1 MNLLPLN
8 VKQLPSAGRMKHF
21 GKNWQKSTKD
31 SIILGVIKSYKVPF
45 MLLPRQPKLQN
56 LCELTKETI
65 DLVDQEVKNMLRKG
79 AIVVSDLKEAQFFS
93 SLFAV
98 KKRDGGIA
106 Q

>member
-1 MNLLPLN
+1 
-8 VKQLPSAGRMKHF
+8 MKHF

-79 AIVVSDLKEAQFFS
+79 AIVVSDLKEH
-93 SLFAV
+93 
-98 KKRDGGIA
+98 
-106 Q
+106 

>member
-1 MNLLPLN
+1 
-8 VKQLPSAGRMKHF
+8 
-21 GKNWQKSTKD
+21 
-31 SIILGVIKSYKVPF
+31 